1 MRSSLASTTKPDRE
15 TLTSGFPGMHLDLRG
30 VLPYLPLLINAVLVV
45 LIGLTAARLFWAL
58 WPIQSP
64 TMPSAVV
71 QKHDARVAAPAEIDV
86 QRIADA
92 HLFGRR
98 TGEVGNDAA
107 IDAPETRLDLT
118 LTGIVA
124 DAGGGDSWA
133 LIHEGK
139 ADQQAYTVGDD
150 IAENVAVHAIHWNRV
165 ILRRNGR
172 FETLTLQLDE
182 SGDVQRVARQAEDR
196 RAEAR
201 LRELRERV
209 LDDPSQLSRY
219 VRFQA
224 HKEDGELIGMRIF
237 PGSGARDL
245 FTEVGLRPGDIV
257 TSVNDLP
264 MDGSIDLSALGREL
278 RNASYLNLTL
288 SRGGEQ
294 RAVTLTLQ

>member
-1 MRSSLASTTKPDRE
+1 MRGSLVFTEERNRE
-15 TLTSGFPGMHLDLRG
+15 PVVSFPGGDLWRL
-30 VLPYLPLLINAVLVV
+30 LPYLPLLANVVLVV

-58 WPIQSP
+58 WPVESP
-64 TMPSAVV
+64 SLPPAAVQQRDV
-71 QKHDARVAAPAEIDV
+71 RSLPGVEVDV
-86 QRIADA
+86 QRIVDA

-98 TGEVGNDAA
+98 AVEAEDGAA

-124 DAGGGDSWA
+124 DASGGDSWA
-133 LIHEGK
+133 LISEGE
-139 ADQQAYTVGDD
+139 ADQQAYTVDD
-150 IAENVAVHAIHWNRV
+150 GIAENVAVHAIHWNRV

-182 SGDVQRVARQAEDR
+182 GGDVQRVAGQREGGQAQ
-196 RAEAR
+196 AR
-201 LRELRERV
+201 LRELRDRV
-209 LDDPSQLSRY
+209 LDDPSNLSRY

-224 HKEDGELIGMRIF
+224 HKEDGKLVGMRIY

-264 MDGSIDLSALGREL
+264 VDGSIDLSALGREL

-288 SRGGEQ
+288 SRGGQ
-294 RAVTLTLQ
+294 QHAVTLTLQ